1 MNHNIAKMK
10 KILSLLFIFTTIS
23 VSSQI
28 YDPVSWE
35 FSQKQISES
44 EVEIQFKAEI
54 EEHWHMYSQYV
65 DDEMVATKFTIILG
79 EDTISPKLQESKTIE
94 EYEPLWEM
102 TLKYFEHEAIFKYKY
117 ELNKDEIIQ
126 I

>member
-1 MNHNIAKMK
+1 MK

-102 TLKYFEHEAIFKYKY
+102 TLKYSEHEAIFKYKY
-117 ELNKDEIIQ
+117 
-126 I
+126 